1 MHDLATIQRMNREA
15 TEQAERD
22 AAMKR
27 HPAGKARATTTS
39 PALKP
44 AEVAHLASASAHE
57 LAREMLA
64 GFTRNGEIPFAL
76 SGQAALD
83 IIAVAIEADR
93 AQRKENE
100 GKALKLLEEVSK
112 LGLTFDIGSAYIS
125 RAYIDKQTE
134 LLAQVKELQE
144 D

>member
-1 MHDLATIQRMNREA
+1 
-15 TEQAERD
+15 
-22 AAMKR
+22 
-27 HPAGKARATTTS
+27 
-39 PALKP
+39 
-44 AEVAHLASASAHE
+44 
-57 LAREMLA
+57 MLA
-64 GFTRNGEIPFAL
+64 GFTRNGEIPFVL